1 MWTISITMRL
11 DRFSNLLSQRH
22 GVDKSM
28 AGSVISTVIGH
39 LTQSQWGNGSSGIG
53 NLFSQGN
60 NYSDDDIIGGI
71 QYTISNLMGQRERGQ
86 LNQDHSLIHYVC
98 FVVRFPL
105 SKYI

>member
-1 MWTISITMRL
+1 
-11 DRFSNLLSQRH
+11 
-22 GVDKSM
+22 M

-86 LNQDHSLIHYVC
+86 LNQDHFLIHYVQQK
-98 FVVRFPL
+98 VDIQDPEQAKENIHIML
-105 SKYI
+105 